1 MGSGQRRTFLGLAS
15 LTPNEAHNS
24 ISGSFTTQLGK
35 VLFALSARQTTGAIA
50 MSEESIEAGAAVEEQ
65 PEVDTK
71 AVEESQ
77 MASEEAKKAAE
88 QAKLAKKFRLIAGEE
103 VLLTK
108 RPSTFAFLNLY
119 LLGILVLAVH
129 LMFDF
134 KPGTNS
140 ENAFVDLLA
149 TILFSSGGAGLTAV
163 MLFITWMN
171 RLVNVSTSGRW
182 VTVGLLIVSLAPSI
196 TLLDDLVHTVSGIF
210 TDPVGGFIPDYQPT
224 LFGGI
229 FVTIYMALVFYF
241 QRSFHYAI
249 TSDAII
255 FEHSFLL
262 SRSHR
267 RILFDR
273 ISEVVVARS
282 PTGTLLGFA
291 TVTVLTDSGVGIIE
305 ESNVPVIPHSI
316 PGTTDHEGDSK
327 AEKAGKGIL
336 RSVVGLMTYQRTIR
350 TIRPDPKH
358 CMYNIRKWE
367 KAKGL
372 LNEMHKKN
380 SQSHLLS
387 DLKKTIS
394 DTAHKE

>member
-1 MGSGQRRTFLGLAS
+1 
-15 LTPNEAHNS
+15 
-24 ISGSFTTQLGK
+24 
-35 VLFALSARQTTGAIA
+35 
-50 MSEESIEAGAAVEEQ
+50 MSEESTEAGATPEE
-65 PEVDTK
+65 ETVVDPI
-71 AVEESQ
+71 ASQ
-77 MASEEAKKAAE
+77 AAEMAAE
-88 QAKLAKKFRLIAGEE
+88 QEKLSKKFRLIAGEE

-119 LLGILVLAVH
+119 MLGLLVLAIH
-129 LMFDF
+129 LIFEF
-134 KPGTNS
+134 EPGKDS
-140 ENAFVDLLA
+140 ESFFVGLLA
-149 TILFSSGGAGLTAV
+149 TIFFSSGAAGLTGV

-171 RLVNVSTSGRW
+171 RLMNVSTSGRW
-182 VTVGLLIVSLAPSI
+182 VTLGLLIVSLAP
-196 TLLDDLVHTVSGIF
+196 TLVLLDDLIAMTGLLNDNNTGYLPNYNFIIF
-210 TDPVGGFIPDYQPT
+210 GGGF
-224 LFGGI
+224 
-229 FVTIYMALVFYF
+229 VAVYMALVYYY

-291 TVTVLTDSGVGIIE
+291 TVTVLTDSGVGIVE
-305 ESNVPVIPHSI
+305 ESNVPVVKHSI
-316 PGTTDHEGDSK
+316 PGTNENENDSK
-327 AEKAGKGIL
+327 VEKAGKGLIRTL
-336 RSVVGLMTYQRTIR
+336 IGIVTYQRTIR
-350 TIRPDPKH
+350 TVRPDPKH

-394 DTAHKE
+394 ETTSKD

>member
-1 MGSGQRRTFLGLAS
+1 
-15 LTPNEAHNS
+15 
-24 ISGSFTTQLGK
+24 
-35 VLFALSARQTTGAIA
+35 
-50 MSEESIEAGAAVEEQ
+50 MSEESTEAGATPEE
-65 PEVDTK
+65 ETVVDPI
-71 AVEESQ
+71 ESQ
-77 MASEEAKKAAE
+77 AAEMAAE
-88 QAKLAKKFRLIAGEE
+88 QEKLSKKFRLIAGEE

-119 LLGILVLAVH
+119 MLGLLVLAIH
-129 LMFDF
+129 LIFEF
-134 KPGTNS
+134 EPGKDNES
-140 ENAFVDLLA
+140 FFVGLLA
-149 TILFSSGGAGLTAV
+149 TIFFSSGAAGLTGV

-171 RLVNVSTSGRW
+171 RLMNVSTSGRW
-182 VTVGLLIVSLAPSI
+182 VTLGLLIVSLAP
-196 TLLDDLVHTVSGIF
+196 TLVLLDDLIAMTGLLNDNNTGYLPNYNFIIF
-210 TDPVGGFIPDYQPT
+210 GGGF
-224 LFGGI
+224 
-229 FVTIYMALVFYF
+229 VAVYMALVYYY

-291 TVTVLTDSGVGIIE
+291 TVTVLTDSGVGIVE
-305 ESNVPVIPHSI
+305 ESNVPVVKHSI
-316 PGTTDHEGDSK
+316 PGTNENENDSGV
-327 AEKAGKGIL
+327 EKAGKGLIRTL
-336 RSVVGLMTYQRTIR
+336 IGIVTYQRTIR
-350 TIRPDPKH
+350 TVRPDPKH

-394 DTAHKE
+394 ETTSKD

>member
-1 MGSGQRRTFLGLAS
+1 MSAPQT
-15 LTPNEAHNS
+15 NE
-24 ISGSFTTQLGK
+24 
-35 VLFALSARQTTGAIA
+35 AIA
-50 MSEESIEAGAAVEEQ
+50 MSEESTEAGATPEE
-65 PEVDTK
+65 ETVVDPI
-71 AVEESQ
+71 ASQ
-77 MASEEAKKAAE
+77 AAEMAAE
-88 QAKLAKKFRLIAGEE
+88 QEKLSKKFRLIAGEE

-119 LLGILVLAVH
+119 MLGLLVLAIH
-129 LMFDF
+129 LIFEF
-134 KPGTNS
+134 EPGKDNES
-140 ENAFVDLLA
+140 FFVGLLA
-149 TILFSSGGAGLTAV
+149 TIFFSSGAAGLTGV

-171 RLVNVSTSGRW
+171 RLMNVSTSGRW
-182 VTVGLLIVSLAPSI
+182 VTFGLLIVSLAP
-196 TLLDDLVHTVSGIF
+196 TLVLLDDLIAMTGLLNDSNTGYLPNYNFIIF
-210 TDPVGGFIPDYQPT
+210 GGGF
-224 LFGGI
+224 
-229 FVTIYMALVFYF
+229 VAVYMALVYYY

-291 TVTVLTDSGVGIIE
+291 TVTVLTDSGVGIVE
-305 ESNVPVIPHSI
+305 ESNVPVVKHTI
-316 PGTTDHEGDSK
+316 PGTSENENDSK
-327 AEKAGKGIL
+327 VEKTGKGLI
-336 RSVVGLMTYQRTIR
+336 RTFIGIMTYQRTIR
-350 TIRPDPKH
+350 TVRPDPKH

-394 DTAHKE
+394 ETTSKD

>member
-1 MGSGQRRTFLGLAS
+1 
-15 LTPNEAHNS
+15 
-24 ISGSFTTQLGK
+24 
-35 VLFALSARQTTGAIA
+35 
-50 MSEESIEAGAAVEEQ
+50 MSEESTEAGATPEE
-65 PEVDTK
+65 ETVVDPI
-71 AVEESQ
+71 ASQ
-77 MASEEAKKAAE
+77 AAEMAAE
-88 QAKLAKKFRLIAGEE
+88 QEKLSKKFRLIAGEE

-119 LLGILVLAVH
+119 MLGLLVLAIH
-129 LMFDF
+129 LVFEF
-134 KPGTNS
+134 EPGKDNES
-140 ENAFVDLLA
+140 FFVGLLA
-149 TILFSSGGAGLTAV
+149 TIFFSSGAAGLTGV

-171 RLVNVSTSGRW
+171 RLMNVSTSGRW
-182 VTVGLLIVSLAPSI
+182 VTFGLLIVSLAP
-196 TLLDDLVHTVSGIF
+196 TLVLLDDLIAMTGLLNDSNTGYLPNYNFIIF
-210 TDPVGGFIPDYQPT
+210 GGGF
-224 LFGGI
+224 
-229 FVTIYMALVFYF
+229 VAAYMALVYYY

-291 TVTVLTDSGVGIIE
+291 TVTVLTDSGVGIVE
-305 ESNVPVIPHSI
+305 ESNVPVVKHSI
-316 PGTTDHEGDSK
+316 PGTSENENDSK
-327 AEKAGKGIL
+327 VEKAGKGLI
-336 RSVVGLMTYQRTIR
+336 RTFIGIMTYQRTIR
-350 TIRPDPKH
+350 IVRPDPKH

-380 SQSHLLS
+380 SQSHLLN

-394 DTAHKE
+394 ETTSKD

>member
-1 MGSGQRRTFLGLAS
+1 
-15 LTPNEAHNS
+15 
-24 ISGSFTTQLGK
+24 
-35 VLFALSARQTTGAIA
+35 
-50 MSEESIEAGAAVEEQ
+50 MSEESTEAGATPEE
-65 PEVDTK
+65 ETVVDPI
-71 AVEESQ
+71 ASQ
-77 MASEEAKKAAE
+77 AAEMAAE
-88 QAKLAKKFRLIAGEE
+88 QEKLSKKFRLIAGEE

-119 LLGILVLAVH
+119 MLGLLVLAIH
-129 LMFDF
+129 LIFEF
-134 KPGTNS
+134 EPGKDNES
-140 ENAFVDLLA
+140 FFVGLLA
-149 TILFSSGGAGLTAV
+149 TIFFSSGAAGLTGV

-171 RLVNVSTSGRW
+171 RLMNVSTSGRW
-182 VTVGLLIVSLAPSI
+182 VTLGLLIVSLAP
-196 TLLDDLVHTVSGIF
+196 TLVLLDDLIAMTGLLNDNNTGYLPNYNFIIF
-210 TDPVGGFIPDYQPT
+210 GGGF
-224 LFGGI
+224 
-229 FVTIYMALVFYF
+229 VAVYMALVYYY

-291 TVTVLTDSGVGIIE
+291 TVTVLTDSGVGIVE
-305 ESNVPVIPHSI
+305 ESNVPVVKHSI
-316 PGTTDHEGDSK
+316 PGTSENENDSK
-327 AEKAGKGIL
+327 VEKAGKGLI
-336 RSVVGLMTYQRTIR
+336 RTFIGIMTYQRTIR
-350 TIRPDPKH
+350 TVRPDPKH

-394 DTAHKE
+394 ETTSKD

>member
-1 MGSGQRRTFLGLAS
+1 
-15 LTPNEAHNS
+15 
-24 ISGSFTTQLGK
+24 
-35 VLFALSARQTTGAIA
+35 
-50 MSEESIEAGAAVEEQ
+50 
-65 PEVDTK
+65 
-71 AVEESQ
+71 
-77 MASEEAKKAAE
+77 
-88 QAKLAKKFRLIAGEE
+88 
-103 VLLTK
+103 
-108 RPSTFAFLNLY
+108 
-119 LLGILVLAVH
+119 
-129 LMFDF
+129 
-134 KPGTNS
+134 
-140 ENAFVDLLA
+140 
-149 TILFSSGGAGLTAV
+149 

-171 RLVNVSTSGRW
+171 RLMNVSTSGRW

-196 TLLDDLVHTVSGIF
+196 TLLDDVVYTISGLF
-210 TDPVGGFIPDYQPT
+210 TDPIGGFIPDYQPT
-224 LFGGI
+224 IFGGI
-229 FVTIYMALVFYF
+229 FVSIYMALVFYF

-282 PTGTLLGFA
+282 PVGTLLGFA

-305 ESNVPVIPHSI
+305 ESNVPVIQHSI
-316 PGTTDHEGDSK
+316 PGTTENEGDSS
-327 AEKAGKGIL
+327 AEKAGKGML
-336 RSVVGLMTYQRTIR
+336 RSIIGIMTYQRTIR

-394 DTAHKE
+394 DSADKE

>member
-1 MGSGQRRTFLGLAS
+1 
-15 LTPNEAHNS
+15 
-24 ISGSFTTQLGK
+24 
-35 VLFALSARQTTGAIA
+35 LS
-50 MSEESIEAGAAVEEQ
+50 
-65 PEVDTK
+65 
-71 AVEESQ
+71 
-77 MASEEAKKAAE
+77 
-88 QAKLAKKFRLIAGEE
+88 KKFRLIAGEE

-119 LLGILVLAVH
+119 LLGLLVLGVH
-129 LMFDF
+129 LIFDIE
-134 KPGTNS
+134 PGTNS
-140 ENAFVDLLA
+140 DNAFVDILA
-149 TILFSSGGAGLTAV
+149 TIFYSSGGVGLTAV

-171 RLVNVSTSGRW
+171 RLMNVSTSGRW

-196 TLLDDLVHTVSGIF
+196 TLLDDVVYTISGLF
-210 TDPVGGFIPDYQPT
+210 TDPIGGFIPDYQPT
-224 LFGGI
+224 IFGGI
-229 FVTIYMALVFYF
+229 FVSIYMALVFYF

-282 PTGTLLGFA
+282 PVGTLLGFA

-305 ESNVPVIPHSI
+305 ESNVPVIQHSI
-316 PGTTDHEGDSK
+316 PGITENEGDSS
-327 AEKAGKGIL
+327 AEKAGKGML
-336 RSVVGLMTYQRTIR
+336 RSIIGIMTYQRTIR

-394 DTAHKE
+394 DSADKE

>member
-1 MGSGQRRTFLGLAS
+1 
-15 LTPNEAHNS
+15 
-24 ISGSFTTQLGK
+24 
-35 VLFALSARQTTGAIA
+35 
-50 MSEESIEAGAAVEEQ
+50 MSEEPTESESTPEEQ
-65 PEVDTK
+65 PVVDTK
-71 AVEESQ
+71 A
-77 MASEEAKKAAE
+77 ADEAKMAAE
-88 QAKLAKKFRLIAGEE
+88 QAKLSKKFRLIAGEE

-119 LLGILVLAVH
+119 LLGLLVLGVH
-129 LMFDF
+129 LIFDIE
-134 KPGTNS
+134 PGTNS
-140 ENAFVDLLA
+140 ENAFVKILA
-149 TILFSSGGAGLTAV
+149 KIFYSSGGVGLTAV

-171 RLVNVSTSGRW
+171 RLMNVSTSGRW

-196 TLLDDLVHTVSGIF
+196 TLLDDVVYTISGLF
-210 TDPVGGFIPDYQPT
+210 TDPIGGFIPDYQPT
-224 LFGGI
+224 IFGGI
-229 FVTIYMALVFYF
+229 FVSIYMALVFYF

-282 PTGTLLGFA
+282 PVGTLLGFA

-305 ESNVPVIPHSI
+305 ESNVPVIQHSI
-316 PGTTDHEGDSK
+316 PGTTEKEGDSS
-327 AEKAGKGIL
+327 AEKAGKGML
-336 RSVVGLMTYQRTIR
+336 RSIIGIMTYQRTIR

-394 DTAHKE
+394 DSADKE

>member
-1 MGSGQRRTFLGLAS
+1 MQSW
-15 LTPNEAHNS
+15 
-24 ISGSFTTQLGK
+24 K
-35 VLFALSARQTTGAIA
+35 VLFALPAPQTNGANA
-50 MSEESIEAGAAVEEQ
+50 MSEESTEAETLQEQQPAENPAA
-65 PEVDTK
+65 
-71 AVEESQ
+71 SN
-77 MASEEAKKAAE
+77 EAKQAAE
-88 QAKLAKKFRLIAGEE
+88 QEKLAKKFRLIAGEE

-119 LLGILVLAVH
+119 LLGLMVLAIH
-129 LMFDF
+129 LIFELE
-134 KPGTNS
+134 PGKGS
-140 ENAFVDLLA
+140 ENFLVDLAA
-149 TILFSSGGAGLTAV
+149 TIFFTSGAAGLTAV

-171 RLVNVSTSGRW
+171 RLVNMSTSGRW
-182 VTVGLLIVSLAPSI
+182 VTVGLLIVSLAPTI
-196 TLLDDLVHTVSGIF
+196 ALLDDAVALTGLLNENNN
-210 TDPVGGFIPDYQPT
+210 GYIPDYQFT

-229 FVTIYMALVFYF
+229 FVAIYMALVYYY

-291 TVTVLTDSGVGIIE
+291 TVTVLTDSGVGIME
-305 ESNVPVIPHSI
+305 ESNVPVVQHTI
-316 PGTTDHEGDSK
+316 PGTRENENDTS
-327 AEKAGKGIL
+327 AEKAGKGLL
-336 RSVVGLMTYQRTIR
+336 RTLVGIMTYQRTIR
-350 TIRPDPKH
+350 TVRPDPKH

-387 DLKKTIS
+387 DLKQTIS
-394 DTAHKE
+394 DSVSKE

>member
-1 MGSGQRRTFLGLAS
+1 MQPWKDLFGL
-15 LTPNEAHNS
+15 P
-24 ISGSFTTQLGK
+24 
-35 VLFALSARQTTGAIA
+35 VPQTNGAVA
-50 MSEESIEAGAAVEEQ
+50 MSEESTEADPVAEQENVVDSMAA
-65 PEVDTK
+65 
-71 AVEESQ
+71 
-77 MASEEAKKAAE
+77 EEAKKATE
-88 QAKLAKKFRLIAGEE
+88 QEKLAKKFRLIAGEE

-119 LLGILVLAVH
+119 LLGLLVLGIH
-129 LMFDF
+129 LIFEIE
-134 KPGTNS
+134 PGKDNES
-140 ENAFVDLLA
+140 FIVGLLA
-149 TILFSSGGAGLTAV
+149 TIFYSSGAAGLTGV

-171 RLVNVSTSGRW
+171 RLMNVSTSGRW
-182 VTVGLLIVSLAPSI
+182 VTLGLLIVSLAPTI
-196 TLLDDLVHTVSGIF
+196 VLLDDLIAITGLLNENNNGYLPNYNFTV
-210 TDPVGGFIPDYQPT
+210 
-224 LFGGI
+224 FGCA
-229 FVTIYMALVFYF
+229 FVAVYTALVYYY

-291 TVTVLTDSGVGIIE
+291 TVTVLTDSGVGIVE
-305 ESNVPVIPHSI
+305 ETNTPVVRHTI
-316 PGTTDHEGDSK
+316 PGTHEDENDSK
-327 AEKAGKGIL
+327 VEKAGKGII
-336 RSVVGLMTYQRTIR
+336 RTIIGIMTYQRTIR

-394 DTAHKE
+394 ETASKE